1 MTAKVNLLPQATRA
15 DAGKTRQRGIAVGVV
30 LLVIAALGLATFLQ
44 FGVLED
50 AEQDLADAQA
60 ELVAAQAEV
69 AALAEFEDIEQRLA
83 ETNELVTSVLAG
95 ETTLAGILQDIA
107 LVTPTEGAFT
117 SMGLTFQQDDPSTV
131 GTFTGNAEVLSSH
144 APGVERF
151 LLQLER
157 PAGFRNAFPG
167 GSAIDEDD
175 IATFPVTV
183 QLGPEYRTGRYQDG
197 LPEVLR

>member
-1 MTAKVNLLPQATRA
+1 MTAKVNLLPRATRA
-15 DAGKTRQRGIAVGVV
+15 DADKTRQRGIAIGVV
-30 LLVIAALGLATFLQ
+30 VLVIAALGLATFLQ

-60 ELVAAQAEV
+60 ELAAAQAEV

-83 ETNELVTSVLAG
+83 ETNDLLTSVLG
-95 ETTLAGILQDIA
+95 NEVTLAGILQDVA

-117 SMGLTFQQDDPSTV
+117 SMGVTFQHDDPSTV
-131 GTFTGNAEVLSSH
+131 GTFTGSAEVLSSH